1 MNYEQLIAYLDMLG
15 MHSVPPTTTNTCY
28 ILSSKVWVHIY
39 ITKIEVSP
47 RLLVYP
53 HKITINFPVSIEELQ
68 AAIAET
74 TKIYDEA
81 TYSADE
87 LF

>member
-15 MHSVPPTTTNTCY
+15 MHRVLPTATNTCY
-28 ILSSKVWVHIY
+28 ILSSKVWVHVY

-47 RLLVYP
+47 RFLVHS

-68 AAIAET
+68 AAIVET
-74 TKIYDEA
+74 IKVYDEA
-81 TYSADE
+81 IYAVDKI
-87 LF
+87 L